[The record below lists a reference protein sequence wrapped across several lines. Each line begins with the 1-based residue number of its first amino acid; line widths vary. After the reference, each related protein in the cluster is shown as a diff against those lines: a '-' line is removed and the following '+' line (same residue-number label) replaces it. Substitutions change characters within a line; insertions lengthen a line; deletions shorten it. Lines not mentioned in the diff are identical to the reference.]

1 SDLYPS
7 NYSIFMDEQLFV
19 SDNWTTGSITLDI
32 DGLALGNYVFTILV
46 CDSSN
51 NLASDSVLVT
61 VVDTVA
67 PMINHPSD
75 VFINLGTGSI
85 ELSWGPTDLLPFV
98 YEVYQNGTLVSSG
111 IWRSGGN
118 ITYTLAENLAVG
130 TYNITIKVWD
140 TSDNLA
146 TDTVF
151 VFVEQGSSAILD
163 EYLGIGISIGS
174 IVVIVIIAGMIL
186 RKRVGSP

>member
-19 SDNWTTGSITLDI
+19 SDNWTTGLITLDI

-46 CDSSN
+46 SDSSN

-75 VFINLGTGSI
+75 VFINLGIGSI
-85 ELSWGPTDLLPFV
+85 QLSWEPTDLLPFV

-118 ITYTLAENLAVG
+118 ITYALTEDLAVG

-140 TSDNLA
+140 TSGNLA
-146 TDTVF
+146 IDTIF
-151 VFVEQGSSAILD
+151 VFIEQGSNAILD

-186 RKRVGSP
+186 RKRVGAP

>member
-1 SDLYPS
+1 
-7 NYSIFMDEQLFV
+7 MDEQLFV

-46 CDSSN
+46 SDSSN

-61 VVDTVA
+61 VVDTVS

-85 ELSWGPTDLLPFV
+85 QLSWEPTDLLPFV

-140 TSDNLA
+140 TSGNLA

-151 VFVEQGSSAILD
+151 VFIEQGSSAILD

-186 RKRVGSP
+186 RKRVGAP